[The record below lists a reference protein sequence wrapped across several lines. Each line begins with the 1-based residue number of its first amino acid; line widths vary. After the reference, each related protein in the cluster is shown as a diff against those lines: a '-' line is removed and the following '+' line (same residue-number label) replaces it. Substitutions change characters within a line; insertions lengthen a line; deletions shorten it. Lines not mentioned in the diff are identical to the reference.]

1 MAFIR
6 QAMIFSL
13 SLVAVANRT
22 DDGQP
27 WVLPVVR
34 TIDAQ
39 MSADLTLNHEY
50 LPLTGLKSFCD
61 ASTRLLL
68 GEGSSAITQN
78 RVSMMSAS
86 TAVLTMSVCPCVCV
100 AMCVFIGVWSA
111 VHLWHWFNPTWI

>member
-6 QAMIFSL
+6 QAMTFSL
-13 SLVAVANRT
+13 FLVAVAYRT

-34 TIDAQ
+34 TIEAQ

-78 RVSMMSAS
+78 RVSNQATVSAS
-86 TAVLTMSVCPCVCV
+86 TAVLTMSVCLSVRVSVC
-100 AMCVFIGVWSA
+100 
-111 VHLWHWFNPTWI
+111 L